1 MTTVLKVNNL
11 NKNYGSLR
19 AVDNLSFEVKKGSVF
34 GILGPNGSGKTT
46 TLGMLTS
53 AINPNSGSYQWFGK
67 EPSAEIRQGIGTF
80 LEKPNFYEYLSAVN
94 NLKIVA
100 DIRGLDY
107 SLIEPAL
114 KMVSLWERKNSKFKT
129 YSLGMK
135 QRLAIASAVMGDP
148 DMLVLDEPTNGLDP
162 EGIAEV
168 RDLIRNLASQGKTI
182 ILASHLLDEVQK
194 VCTDLLVMKFGKKV
208 YEGSIN
214 DLSHTEAK
222 LELMSNEPTKLFEAL
237 EKYPN
242 VEAVT
247 KEEEHII
254 VKLRNGADAKD
265 VNTYLHD
272 QGIALNHLVMH
283 KANLEAQVLDLLK
296 NN

>member
-1 MTTVLKVNNL
+1 MTTVLKVNQL
-11 NKNYGSLR
+11 SKNYGSLR

-53 AINPNSGSYQWFGK
+53 AINSKSGNFQWFGK
-67 EPSAEIRQGIGTF
+67 QPNAEIRRNIGIL

-100 DIRGLDY
+100 DIRQLSYD
-107 SLIEPAL
+107 LIEPAL

-148 DMLVLDEPTNGLDP
+148 DILILDEPTNGLDP
-162 EGIAEV
+162 TGIAEV
-168 RDLIRNLASQGKTI
+168 RDLIRKLAGQGKTI

-194 VCTDLLVMKFGKKV
+194 VCTDLLVMKFGNKI
-208 YEGSIN
+208 YEGNID
-214 DLSHTEAK
+214 DLSRTEAQ
-222 LELMSNEPTKLFEAL
+222 LEMMSEDKQQLVAL
-237 EKYPN
+237 LKTYPN
-242 VEAVT
+242 VMDVM
-247 KEEEHII
+247 EEGELI
-254 VKLRNGADAKD
+254 VAKLVNDSSAMDANKFLFD
-265 VNTYLHD
+265 KGVV
-272 QGIALNHLVMH
+272 LNHLVLRT
-283 KANLEAQVLDLLK
+283 ANLEAQVLDLLK
-296 NN
+296 DY

>member
-11 NKNYGSLR
+11 TKIYGSLR

-53 AINPNSGSYQWFGK
+53 AINSNSGNYQWFGK
-67 EPSAEIRQGIGTF
+67 EPSAVIRQGIGIF

-214 DLSHTEAK
+214 DLSQTEAK
-222 LELMSNEPTKLFEAL
+222 LELMSNEPAKLIEAL

-242 VEAVT
+242 VEGIT

>member
-11 NKNYGSLR
+11 SKHYGSLR

-53 AINPNSGSYQWFGK
+53 AVNPKSGNFLWFSQV
-67 EPSAEIRQGIGTF
+67 PSAELRKNIGIL
-80 LEKPNFYEYLSAVN
+80 LEKPNFYDYLSAEN

-107 SLIEPAL
+107 SLVEPAL
-114 KMVSLWERKNSKFKT
+114 KMVSLWERKSSKFKT

-148 DMLVLDEPTNGLDP
+148 DILILDEPTNGLDP
-162 EGIAEV
+162 TGIAEV
-168 RDLIRNLASQGKTI
+168 RDLIRKLAGQGKTI

-194 VCTDLLVMKFGKKV
+194 VCTDLLVMKFGKKI
-208 YEGSIN
+208 YEGNIN
-214 DLSHTEAK
+214 DLSRTEAH
-222 LELMSNEPTKLFEAL
+222 LEMMSDNKEQLIEAL
-237 EKYPN
+237 QNYHNITDVRDDGEF
-242 VEAVT
+242 VIAT
-247 KEEEHII
+247 
-254 VKLRNGADAKD
+254 LAKD
-265 VNTYLHD
+265 TTAMDANKYLFD
-272 QGIALNHLVMH
+272 QGVILNHLVLR

-296 NN
+296 DF